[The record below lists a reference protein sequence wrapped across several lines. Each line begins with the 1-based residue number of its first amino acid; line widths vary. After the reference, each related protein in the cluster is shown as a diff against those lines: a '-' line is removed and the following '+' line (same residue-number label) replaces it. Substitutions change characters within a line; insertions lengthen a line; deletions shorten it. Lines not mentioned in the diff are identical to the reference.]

1 VHDEA
6 DGRHERSAEAVYD
19 HVRAEGYQVDPLDV
33 PELSA
38 PNPGDHHHDPKGHRN
53 GVEHVKRWPAGL
65 ASGRKPT
72 LTAGEQK
79 NYFAYHGSGRDP
91 NVESWTNSVDCSDA
105 PSVTIHRWEDDELPA
120 KAQRPVAAP
129 RRPGHHP
136 KLHDESPDADDPLG
150 RAR

>member
-1 VHDEA
+1 MYLNFLHPIQEIIITIRKVIEMGSSTSN
-6 DGRHERSAEAVYD
+6 DGL
-19 HVRAEGYQVDPLDV
+19 P
-33 PELSA
+33 
-38 PNPGDHHHDPKGHRN
+38 
-53 GVEHVKRWPAGL
+53 GL